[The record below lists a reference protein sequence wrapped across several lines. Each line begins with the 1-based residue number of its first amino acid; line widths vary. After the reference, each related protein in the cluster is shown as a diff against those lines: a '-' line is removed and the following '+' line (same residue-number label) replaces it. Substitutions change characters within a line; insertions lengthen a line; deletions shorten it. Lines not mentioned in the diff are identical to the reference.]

1 MYNNVI
7 KVLLVE
13 DDADDY
19 ILIRNLLSEIES
31 SRFELTWAA
40 TYQEALKLIKL
51 NGHDIC
57 LIDYRLGE
65 RTGVELLH
73 EAHAHDHRVPAIL
86 LTAQED
92 HDVDVKAMKAGAS
105 DYLIKGQIGRPLL
118 ERTIRYTIERSK
130 TLAALR
136 SSEKKYRQIVETS
149 REGIWMI
156 DAEARTNYINQR
168 MSEMLGYSVEEM
180 LGKSVFDFMD
190 GEARVEAA
198 RAFERRKQGIAEQR
212 ETAFR
217 CKDGTTL
224 WAIVSTNSIPDATG
238 RFVGA
243 LGMVTDITER
253 KRAEAALRESEERYR
268 CLVELCPDAIVI
280 ICREQ
285 FVYGNAASIRLF
297 GADSAE
303 EIIGTSIWKIVH
315 PDDRRLVSEQLR
327 ETIERREISPAGDRR
342 LVRLDGRVI
351 DINATSILTN
361 YQGESAVQLIIRDI
375 TEQKHSEMMRSQLA
389 FLVES
394 SEDAII
400 GKTLDGVI
408 TNWNKGAEK
417 IYGYAAEETIG
428 KHISIIVPPE
438 RTDELKEIL
447 ESVRSGR
454 GLSLYQTV
462 RSKKDGQLIH
472 VSLTVSPIRDVT
484 GRITGASAIARD
496 FTERKLAEE
505 ALREADRRA
514 IREYERLL
522 ERVAS
527 LGQTFGTARDL
538 GTIYR
543 ALSAFTLASMPCS
556 ALFLSL
562 HSETKSA
569 RRIVYLWSDGDEGDT
584 SKLEAIPLGDDLVGQ
599 AIKTGRINVHNDYQ
613 ETLEGRQVIARSG
626 GNRDD
631 ARAPR
636 SAMVA
641 PMIVMGRVVGV
652 IEIQSYDLAA
662 YGNEH
667 VTAMRLAANLAAN
680 AIENEQL
687 LEQEKERVVQ
697 FQQSQK
703 MEAVGRLAGGVAHDF
718 NNLLTAITGYSDLS
732 LRRLEPGDHLHV
744 NITEIKRAAE
754 RAAALTHQLLAFSR
768 KQVLLP
774 RVLDLNGIVSEMDK
788 MLRRMIGEDLE
799 LLFDLTPALGRVKA
813 DPGQI
818 QQILMNLVVNAR
830 DAMPDGGK
838 LTIQTANVYLDEEY
852 THQHVA
858 VVPGAYVMLAVSDNG
873 SGMDESTRARIFEP
887 FFTTKEQGKGTGLGL
902 STVYGIVKQSQGN
915 IWVYSEVG
923 LGTTFKIYLP
933 QVEGQAEKI
942 QLSENAKSLAPGTET
957 ILLVEDD
964 DMVRGIARVILT
976 SAGYTVLEAADGEN
990 ALGLCR
996 EHQETIHLLLTDVV
1010 MPRISG
1016 RALADQVREL
1026 RPDIGI
1032 LFMSGYTHEAI
1043 IHHGVLHEGINF
1055 MEKPF
1060 TPETLTQKIR
1070 AALNSSASITN
1081 NRDYILHSTLK
1092 TEGLESKW

>member
-7 KVLLVE
+7 KVLLIE
-13 DDADDY
+13 DDEDDY
-19 ILIRNLLSEIES
+19 ILTRDLLSEIES

-40 TYQEALKLIKL
+40 TYQEALKLIKR
-51 NGHDIC
+51 NGHDVC

-65 RTGVELLH
+65 HNGVDLLN
-73 EAHAHDHRVPAIL
+73 EAHAHDYRVPAIL

-92 HDVDVKAMKAGAS
+92 RDVDVKAMKAGAS
-105 DYLIKGQIGRPLL
+105 DYLVKGQIDRPLL

-190 GEARVEAA
+190 SEARVEAE
-198 RAFERRKQGIAEQR
+198 RAFERRKQGVAEQR
-212 ETAFR
+212 ETGFR

-224 WAIVSTNSIPDATG
+224 WTIVSTNSILDATG

-285 FVYGNAASIRLF
+285 FVYGNAASIKLF
-297 GADSAE
+297 GANSAE
-303 EIIGTSIWKIVH
+303 EIIGASIWKIVH
-315 PDDRRLVSEQLR
+315 PDYRQIVSEQIR
-327 ETIERREISPAGDRR
+327 ETMERSEISAASDRQ

-361 YQGESAVQLIIRDI
+361 YQGEPAVQLIIRDI

-417 IYGYAAEETIG
+417 IYGYAAGEVIG

-438 RTDELKEIL
+438 RVDELKEIL
-447 ESVRSGR
+447 ETVQSGR
-454 GLSLYQTV
+454 GLSLHETV
-462 RSKKDGQLIH
+462 RRKKDGQLIH
-472 VSLTVSPIRDVT
+472 VSLTISPIRDVT
-484 GRITGASAIARD
+484 GRITGASTIARD
-496 FTERKLAEE
+496 ITERKLAEE
-505 ALREADRRA
+505 ALHEADRRA

-538 GTIYR
+538 VSIYR
-543 ALSAFTLASMPCS
+543 ALSAFALASMPCS
-556 ALFLSL
+556 VLFLSL
-562 HSETKSA
+562 YSEAESA
-569 RRIVYLWSDGDEGDT
+569 RRVVYLWSDGAEGDT
-584 SKLEAIPLGDDLVGQ
+584 SGLEPVPVGDDLVGQ
-599 AIKTGRINVHNDYQ
+599 AIKTGKIIVHNDYQ
-613 ETLEGRQVIARSG
+613 ETPEGRQVIAKSG
-626 GNRDD
+626 TNRDE
-631 ARAPR
+631 ARVPR
-636 SAMVA
+636 SALVA
-641 PMIVMGRVVGV
+641 PMTVMGRVVGT

-718 NNLLTAITGYSDLS
+718 NNVLTAITGYSDLS
-732 LRRLEPGDHLHV
+732 LRRLKPEDHLHL
-744 NITEIKRAAE
+744 NITEIKKAAQ

-768 KQVLLP
+768 KQVLQP
-774 RVLDLNGIVSEMDK
+774 RVLDLNAIVSEMDK

-799 LLFDLTPALGRVKA
+799 LLFDLTPELGRVKA
-813 DPGQI
+813 DPGQV
-818 QQILMNLVVNAR
+818 QQILMNLVINAR

-838 LTIQTANVYLDEEY
+838 LTIQTANTYLDEEY
-852 THQHVA
+852 ARQHVA
-858 VVPGAYVMLAVSDNG
+858 VLPGAYVMLAVSDNG
-873 SGMDESTRARIFEP
+873 SGMDESTQARIFEP

-942 QLSENAKSLAPGTET
+942 QLSENTKSLAPGTET
-957 ILLVEDD
+957 LLLVEDD
-964 DMVRGIARVILT
+964 DMVRAIARVILT
-976 SAGYTVLEAADGEN
+976 SAGYTVLEAADGEK
-990 ALGLCR
+990 ALALCR
-996 EHQETIHLLLTDVV
+996 EHQGIIHLMLTDVV

-1016 RALADQVREL
+1016 RALADQVKEL

-1032 LFMSGYTHEAI
+1032 LFMSGYTEEAI
-1043 IHHGVLHEGINF
+1043 IHHGVLNEGINF

-1060 TPETLTQKIR
+1060 TPETLTQKVR
-1070 AALNSSASITN
+1070 AVLNSSASITN
-1081 NRDYILHSTLK
+1081 NRDYILHLTSNA
-1092 TEGLESKW
+1092 ERLESKC

>member
-1 MYNNVI
+1 
-7 KVLLVE
+7 
-13 DDADDY
+13 
-19 ILIRNLLSEIES
+19 
-31 SRFELTWAA
+31 LTWAS
-40 TYQEALKLIKL
+40 TYQEALKLIKR

-65 RTGVELLH
+65 HTGVELLH
-73 EAHAHDHRVPAIL
+73 EAQAHDYRVPAIL

-105 DYLIKGQIGRPLL
+105 DYLIKGQIDRPLL
-118 ERTIRYTIERSK
+118 ERTIRYAIERSK

-136 SSEKKYRQIVETS
+136 ASEKKYRQIVETS

-168 MSEMLGYSVEEM
+168 MSEMLGYSMEEM

-190 GEARVEAA
+190 GEARVEAE
-198 RAFERRKQGIAEQR
+198 RGFERRKQGTAEQR
-212 ETAFR
+212 ETGFR

-224 WAIVSTNSIPDATG
+224 WAIVSINPILDATG

-303 EIIGTSIWKIVH
+303 EIIGASIWKIVH
-315 PDDRRLVSEQLR
+315 PDDRRIVSAQLR
-327 ETIERREISPAGDRR
+327 ETMERREISSAGDRR

-351 DINATSILTN
+351 DINVTSISTD

-417 IYGYAAEETIG
+417 IYGYAAAEAIG

-438 RTDELKEIL
+438 RSEELKEIL
-447 ESVRSGR
+447 ESVQSGR
-454 GLSLYQTV
+454 GISLYQTV

-538 GTIYR
+538 ETIYR
-543 ALSAFTLASMPCS
+543 ALSAFTLTSMPCS

-562 HSETKSA
+562 YSEAKSA
-569 RRIVYLWSDGDEGDT
+569 RRVVYSWSDGEEGVA
-584 SKLEAIPLGDDLVGQ
+584 SKLATLPLGDDLVGQ
-599 AIKTGRINVHNDYQ
+599 AIKTGGIIVNNDYR
-613 ETLEGRQVIARSG
+613 ETLEGRQVIARRD
-626 GNRDD
+626 GNHDD
-631 ARAPR
+631 ARVPR

-687 LEQEKERVVQ
+687 LEQEKERVAQ

-732 LRRLEPGDHLHV
+732 LRRLKPEDHLHV

-768 KQVLLP
+768 KQVLQP
-774 RVLDLNGIVSEMDK
+774 RVLDLNAIVSEMDK

-799 LLFDLTPALGRVKA
+799 LLFDLTTALGRVKA

-838 LTIQTANVYLDEEY
+838 LTIQTANVYLDEDY
-852 THQHVA
+852 TRQHVA
-858 VVPGAYVMLAVSDNG
+858 VLPGAYVMLAVSDNG
-873 SGMDESTRARIFEP
+873 SGMEESTRARIFEP

-942 QLSENAKSLAPGTET
+942 QLSENARSLAPGTET

-990 ALGLCR
+990 ALGLC
-996 EHQETIHLLLTDVV
+996 HQHRGMIHLLLTDVV

-1016 RALADQVREL
+1016 RALADRVKEL
-1026 RPDIGI
+1026 RPDIDI

-1043 IHHGVLHEGINF
+1043 IHHGVLNEGINF

-1060 TPETLTQKIR
+1060 TPETLTRKIR

-1081 NRDYILHSTLK
+1081 NRDYILHPTLK
-1092 TEGLESKW
+1092 TAGLGSKW

>member
-7 KVLLVE
+7 KVLLIE
-13 DDADDY
+13 DDEDDY
-19 ILIRNLLSEIES
+19 IFTRDLLSEIES

-40 TYQEALKLIKL
+40 SYQEALKLIKR

-65 RTGVELLH
+65 HTGVELLH
-73 EAHAHDHRVPAIL
+73 EAQAHDYRVPAIL

-92 HDVDVKAMKAGAS
+92 HDVDVKAMRAGAS
-105 DYLIKGQIGRPLL
+105 DYLIKGQIDRPLL

-180 LGKSVFDFMD
+180 LGKSVFDFME
-190 GEARVEAA
+190 GEARVEAE
-198 RAFERRKQGIAEQR
+198 RAFERRKQGTAEQR
-212 ETAFR
+212 ETGFR

-224 WAIVSTNSIPDATG
+224 WAIISTNSILDATG

-285 FVYGNAASIRLF
+285 FVYGNAASIKLF
-297 GADSAE
+297 GASSAE
-303 EIIGTSIWKIVH
+303 EIIGTSIWNIVH
-315 PDDRRLVSEQLR
+315 PDDRRIVSEQLR
-327 ETIERREISPAGDRR
+327 ETMERREISPASDQR

-351 DINATSILTN
+351 DIKATSILTN

-417 IYGYAAEETIG
+417 IYGYAAREAIG

-447 ESVRSGR
+447 DSVRSGR
-454 GLSLYQTV
+454 GISLYQTV

-472 VSLTVSPIRDVT
+472 VSLTVSPILDVT

-514 IREYERLL
+514 ISEYERLL

-538 GTIYR
+538 ETIYR
-543 ALSAFTLASMPCS
+543 ALSAFALASMPCS
-556 ALFLSL
+556 RLFLSL
-562 HSETKSA
+562 YNEAKSA
-569 RRIVYLWSDGDEGDT
+569 RRIVYLWSDGAEGDA
-584 SKLEAIPLGDDLVGQ
+584 SKLAFLPVGDDLVGQ
-599 AIKTGRINVHNDYQ
+599 TIKTGRIIVHNDYQ
-613 ETLEGRQVIARSG
+613 ETLEGRLVIAQRS

-631 ARAPR
+631 TRVPR

-732 LRRLEPGDHLHV
+732 LRRLKPEDHLHV

-768 KQVLLP
+768 KQVLQP
-774 RVLDLNGIVSEMDK
+774 RVLDLNAIVSEMDK

-838 LTIQTANVYLDEEY
+838 LTIQTADVYLDEEY
-852 THQHVA
+852 TRQHVA

-873 SGMDESTRARIFEP
+873 TGMDESTRGRIFEP

-976 SAGYTVLEAADGEN
+976 SAGYTVLEAADGES

-996 EHQETIHLLLTDVV
+996 QHEAMIHLLLTDVV

-1016 RALADQVREL
+1016 RALADQVKEM

-1043 IHHGVLHEGINF
+1043 IHHGVLNEGINF

-1081 NRDYILHSTLK
+1081 NRDCILHSTLK

>member
-13 DDADDY
+13 DDEDDY
-19 ILIRNLLSEIES
+19 ILTRDLLSEIES
-31 SRFELTWAA
+31 SKFELTWAA
-40 TYQEALKLIKL
+40 TYQEALKLIKR

-65 RTGVELLH
+65 HTGVDLLH
-73 EAHAHDHRVPAIL
+73 EAQAHDYRVPAIL
-86 LTAQED
+86 LTTQED

-105 DYLIKGQIGRPLL
+105 DYLIKGQIDRPLL

-190 GEARVEAA
+190 SEARVEATH
-198 RAFERRKQGIAEQR
+198 AFERRKQGTAEQR
-212 ETAFR
+212 ETGFR
-217 CKDGTTL
+217 RKDGTTL
-224 WAIVSTNSIPDATG
+224 YTIVSANSILDATG
-238 RFVGA
+238 KFVGA

-285 FVYGNAASIRLF
+285 FVYGNAASIKLF

-303 EIIGTSIWKIVH
+303 EIIGDSIWKIVH
-315 PDDRRLVSEQLR
+315 PDDRQIVSEQLR
-327 ETIERREISPAGDRR
+327 ETMERREISPASDRR

-361 YQGESAVQLIIRDI
+361 YQGESAVQLIIRDV

-417 IYGYAAEETIG
+417 IYGYTAGEAIG

-454 GLSLYQTV
+454 GISLYQTV

-538 GTIYR
+538 ETIYR

-562 HSETKSA
+562 YSEAKSA
-569 RRIVYLWSDGDEGDT
+569 RRIVYLWSDGEEGDA
-584 SKLEAIPLGDDLVGQ
+584 SKLETLPLGDDLVGQ
-599 AIKTGRINVHNDYQ
+599 AIETGGIIINNDYQ
-613 ETLEGRQVIARSG
+613 ETLESRQVIARSD

-631 ARAPR
+631 AHMPR
-636 SAMVA
+636 SAMVV

-732 LRRLEPGDHLHV
+732 LRRLKPEDHLHV

-768 KQVLLP
+768 KQVLQP

-788 MLRRMIGEDLE
+788 MLRPMIGEDLE
-799 LLFDLTPALGRVKA
+799 LLFDLTPTLGRVKA

-838 LTIQTANVYLDEEY
+838 LTIQTADVYLDEEY
-852 THQHVA
+852 TRQHVA
-858 VVPGAYVMLAVSDNG
+858 VLPGAYVMLAVSDNG
-873 SGMDESTRARIFEP
+873 SGMDDSTRARIFEP

-933 QVEGQAEKI
+933 QVEGRPEKI
-942 QLSENAKSLAPGTET
+942 QLSENTKSLAPGTET

-964 DMVRGIARVILT
+964 DMVRSIARVILT

-990 ALGLCR
+990 ALGLCHHHR
-996 EHQETIHLLLTDVV
+996 GMIHLLLTDVV

-1016 RALADQVREL
+1016 RALADQVKQL

-1043 IHHGVLHEGINF
+1043 IHHGVLNEGINF

-1070 AALNSSASITN
+1070 AALNSSASITD
-1081 NRDYILHSTLK
+1081 NRDCILHST
-1092 TEGLESKW
+1092 